1 MPSFES
7 SRSEVAASARHDRTA
22 HAEREPVRP
31 CTTVLPPMMDA
42 IFNTAAERFSA
53 GTRRPRIST
62 SRTMSAQKINAQDGA
77 QVFLDCS
84 GCFRLERSGWGWEP
98 LENAAFTAHT
108 NSRRMSFGKKYKF
121 ANRLAFAFGYG
132 Q

>member
-7 SRSEVAASARHDRTA
+7 SRSEVAASARHNRTA
-22 HAEREPVRP
+22 HTEREPVRP
-31 CTTVLPPMMDA
+31 CTKVLSLMMDA
-42 IFNTAAERFSA
+42 IFNIAAERFSA
-53 GTRRPRIST
+53 VHDARAFLPAVRCWHIRS
-62 SRTMSAQKINAQDGA
+62 MQQDGA
-77 QVFLDCS
+77 QVILDCS